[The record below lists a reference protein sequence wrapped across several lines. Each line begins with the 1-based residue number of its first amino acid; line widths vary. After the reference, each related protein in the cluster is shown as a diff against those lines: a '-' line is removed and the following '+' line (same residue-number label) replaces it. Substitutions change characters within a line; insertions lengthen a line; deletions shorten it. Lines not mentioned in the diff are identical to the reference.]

1 MMQLYQAEGFFF
13 VSVDNVKVL
22 EIGDLPG
29 GPECPTDV
37 SYHKIKR
44 VESQR
49 GDTVAES
56 ELTCLGMCAAPK
68 AGVARRYVSTQ
79 SFQKE
84 CIAHTFGL
92 WPSRTKRVK
101 TWNFFVLFCFCHEI
115 SGPLTRGQ

>member
-1 MMQLYQAEGFFF
+1 MQLYQAEGFFF
-13 VSVDNVKVL
+13 FFFVSVKVL
-22 EIGDLPG
+22 EIEDLPG

-92 WPSRTKRVK
+92 WPSRTRRVK
-101 TWNFFVLFCFCHEI
+101 TWGVLFCFVFAMKFQV
-115 SGPLTRGQ
+115 L